1 MRKFFSATLL
11 MSGLLIPASQT
22 GEIDNRRVW
31 QQERI
36 AQGVYSGS
44 LRPWETARLE
54 REEGAINREIAR
66 DRFYD
71 GGSLTPGERCR
82 INHQLDRVSGQI
94 YRYKHNGF

>member
-1 MRKFFSATLL
+1 MKEFFSATLL
-11 MSGLLIPASQT
+11 MTGLLIPASQAS
-22 GEIDNRRVW
+22 EIDTRRVS
-31 QQERI
+31 QQQRI
-36 AQGVYSGS
+36 AQGVHSGS

-66 DRFYD
+66 DRFYN

-82 INHQLDRVSGQI
+82 INHQLDRISGQI